1 MFEKE
6 NKRESESGS
15 LMFTFHVKMISIW
28 TFPTDPGTE
37 NRVKYCRASS
47 QFKTFKTI
55 DLRLFNWRVLALLE
69 TVPTFQ
75 NISKTRSRFCAKVE
89 FVTLFLLLAREE
101 NPSGRRQAA
110 IMGGHYLPEPFKHLL
125 ISSSKFDIE
134 PANQIMLL
142 R

>member
-37 NRVKYCRASS
+37 NRIKYCRASS

-55 DLRLFNWRVLALLE
+55 DPRLESPGTIRNS
-69 TVPTFQ
+69 PY
-75 NISKTRSRFCAKVE
+75 ISE
-89 FVTLFLLLAREE
+89 Y
-101 NPSGRRQAA
+101 Q
-110 IMGGHYLPEPFKHLL
+110 
-125 ISSSKFDIE
+125 
-134 PANQIMLL
+134 
-142 R
+142 